1 MARGGTLAFDAL
13 RLEGGLSSPDHL
25 EQVARQRADR
35 QSEADYGIPRGL
47 ALRDEI
53 GRAFRIGQ
61 ALWEDFARA
70 RRRTDRAAH
79 EASQAFVTA
88 LLAQAFGFTDLAPA
102 TVQEIDGRRYPI
114 GHLARGGVPIVIAPH
129 TLDLDTP
136 DARFADTRR
145 RSATQ
150 LAQEFLNASSESNWA
165 IVSNGNSLRL
175 IADSVTLT
183 RPAYLEADLERIF
196 TEQRYADFSALW
208 LTLHASRFP
217 DAGTRGT
224 DCVLEVWRRASRE
237 QGTRARERLR
247 DGVAEA
253 LLELGNGFLQHPAN
267 TALRVALNDGRLS
280 RDAYF
285 QQLLRLVYRLIFL
298 FTVEDR
304 ELLHP
309 PGADR
314 HAVQLYADGYSA
326 RRLRNRALRRAGYDR
341 HADLWQ
347 GLVIVFRALARGEP
361 QLAMPALGGLYAD
374 AQCPDLD
381 TAQLAN
387 RALLAAVA
395 QLAWFRDGA
404 VLSRVRYRD
413 MGPEELGSIYES
425 LLELV
430 PEVDLH
436 ARSFG
441 FIGLENAANTKGSAR
456 KLTGSYYTP
465 DSLVQQL
472 LKTALDPVLEARLA
486 AHPERP
492 VDALLSL
499 TIIDPACGSGHFLL
513 AAARRVADRVAL
525 ARTDGHPR
533 PEDYRRALRD
543 VIAHCI
549 FGVDRNPMA
558 LELARMALWLE
569 AYTPE
574 TPLAFIDHHLV
585 CGDALLGLMDFSVLA
600 EGIPEAAFKPLAGD
614 DAETVREL
622 AQRNRA
628 ALKLFEKE
636 RRIGTLP
643 LQPTATREALAALD
657 AAADDTLA
665 AVAAKEAAWRAL
677 ERDAYASSLA
687 QAADVLVA
695 AFLLPK
701 PKGADIPTS
710 ETLYHLLH
718 GSLSAGDAARVQR
731 AQAAARDARVMHWPI
746 AFAQVMARGGFDVV
760 LGNPPWE
767 RIKLQEEEFFT
778 SRAPS
783 VAAAQN
789 KAERARRIKALAQ
802 APEGSPDRRVFEE
815 FVTAKRIA
823 AAASAFAHTSIRFP
837 LTGVGDVNTYALFA
851 ETAKAL
857 VGPQGRA
864 GIIVQSDIALAD
876 SCKGFFGEVAT
887 TGRLISLHDFMNL
900 ERLFP
905 HIHLTNPR
913 FCLLT
918 LGAPGAARAATF
930 SFGNTNAEHLADARR
945 QFTLT
950 AEDLLRLNPN
960 TRTAAI
966 FRSHADAELTKKIY
980 ARVPVLWQEEIKDA
994 GGNVV
999 QPEVNAWGLRFQTMF
1014 HMANDSW
1021 LFHGSPASDRLPL
1034 YEAKLIH
1041 QFDHRWATFLP
1052 AYGGGEPESRDV
1064 APEEKA
1070 DPSFVV
1076 RPRYW
1081 VDEREVL
1088 LRIARLPEMVLKA
1101 LRKAGSEAQVLA
1113 LRLWAAGHLRA
1124 HGDRALA
1131 DRLLQQVVEAPAKVR
1146 NELGLK
1152 SAPLPQVADSL
1163 LREAAWPAAAVEA
1176 VLAWGKAVSAKQL
1189 DECLAVLLDEASPR
1203 WLMGW
1208 RDITNATNERTV
1220 IAGALPRVGVGNKIP
1235 LFLFANQSGAAAAA
1249 FIANLGSLVLDFCA
1263 RQKIGGT
1270 TLNFFLLKQF
1280 PVLPPTGYTD
1290 ADLRFIVPR
1299 ALELTFT
1306 AHDLKPFYDDIVADD
1321 PAFDP
1326 RTGGARGKPF
1336 GWDSLRRA
1344 QLRAELDAYF
1354 ARLYGLSRDEL
1365 RFILD
1370 PRDIMGPDYPS
1381 ETFRVLR
1388 DNELREF
1395 GEYRTRRLVLEA
1407 WDRLHAGALR

>member
-13 RLEGGLSSPDHL
+13 RLEGALFSPDHL

-61 ALWEDFARA
+61 ALWEDFAHARA
-70 RRRTDRAAH
+70 RTDRAPH
-79 EASQAFVTA
+79 EAAQAFVTA

-102 TVQEIDGRRYPI
+102 AVQEIGGRRYPI
-114 GHLARGGVPIVIAPH
+114 GHVARGGVPIVIAPH
-129 TLDLDTP
+129 ALDLDAP

-150 LAQEFLNASSESNWA
+150 LAQEFLNAESRSNWA
-165 IVSNGNSLRL
+165 IVSNGATLRL

-196 TEQRYADFSALW
+196 AEQRYADFSALW

-217 DAGTRGT
+217 APGMRGAE
-224 DCVLEVWRRASRE
+224 CVLDVWRRASRE

-267 TALRVALNDGRLS
+267 TGLRAALNDGRLS

-314 HAVQLYADGYSA
+314 QAVRLYADGYSA

-347 GLVIVFRALARGEP
+347 ALVIAFRSLARGEP
-361 QLAMPALGGLYAD
+361 QLALPALGGLYAD

-381 TAQLAN
+381 AAQLSN

-436 ARSFG
+436 ARRFG
-441 FIGLENAANTKGSAR
+441 FIGLDNAANTKGSAR

-486 AHPERP
+486 AQPDRP
-492 VDALLSL
+492 VDALLGL
-499 TIIDPACGSGHFLL
+499 TIVDPACGSGHFLL

-574 TPLAFIDHHLV
+574 TPLAFVDHHLV
-585 CGDALLGLMDFSVLA
+585 CGDALLGLIDFSVLA
-600 EGIPEAAFKPLAGD
+600 DGIPEAAFKPLAGD
-614 DAETVREL
+614 DAETVKEL
-622 AQRNRA
+622 AQHNRA

-636 RRIGTLP
+636 RRIGALS
-643 LQPTATREALAALD
+643 LAPTSTREALAALD

-677 ERDAYASSLA
+677 ERDAYASPLA

-701 PKGADIPTS
+701 PEGADVPTS
-710 ETLYHLLH
+710 ETLHHLLH

-731 AQAAARDARVMHWPI
+731 AQAAAREARVMHWPI

-767 RIKLQEEEFFT
+767 RIKLQEEEFFA

-789 KAERARRIKALAQ
+789 KAERARRIQALAQ
-802 APEGSPDRRVFEE
+802 APEGSADRRVFED
-815 FVTAKRIA
+815 FVAAKRIA
-823 AAASAFAHTSIRFP
+823 GAASAFAHTSLRFP

-851 ETAKAL
+851 ETAYRLMSSSGCTGLVVPTGIATDDSTKAFFEQL
-857 VGPQGRA
+857 VSRRMLASLTSCYEIRRWFA
-864 GIIVQSDIALAD
+864 GTDD
-876 SCKGFFGEVAT
+876 RK
-887 TGRLISLHDFMNL
+887 
-900 ERLFP
+900 P
-905 HIHLTNPR
+905 

-918 LGAPGAARAATF
+918 LGRSEVSIFMFNVMDESEFAL
-930 SFGNTNAEHLADARR
+930 AEKRYAISGEELA
-945 QFTLT
+945 L
-950 AEDLLRLNPN
+950 LNPN
-960 TRTAAI
+960 TKTLPL
-966 FRSHADAELTKKIY
+966 FRSRADAELTKRIY
-980 ARVPVLWQEEIKDA
+980 ARVPVLWQEEIKDTD
-994 GGNVV
+994 GNVV
-999 QPEVNAWGLRFQTMF
+999 QPEVNAWGLSFLRMF
-1014 HMANDSW
+1014 DMANDSG
-1021 LFHGSPASDRLPL
+1021 LFHGSPGPNRLPL

-1041 QFDHRWATFLP
+1041 QFDHRFKSYASTP
-1052 AYGGGEPESRDV
+1052 DRGEPKEREVTLD
-1064 APEEKA
+1064 EKA
-1070 DPSFVV
+1070 APSFAV

-1081 VDEREVL
+1081 VDQREVL

-1101 LRKAGSEAQVLA
+1101 LRKASSEAQVLA

-1124 HGDRALA
+1124 DGDRARA

-1152 SAPLPQVADSL
+1152 SAPLPQVADNL
-1163 LREAAWPAAAVEA
+1163 LREAAWPAHALEA
-1176 VLAWGKAVSAKQL
+1176 VLAWGKSVGTNQL
-1189 DECLAVLLDEASPR
+1189 DQCLAMLLDDASAR
-1203 WLMGW
+1203 WLIAW
-1208 RDITNATNERTV
+1208 RDIANTASERTTYFSF
-1220 IAGALPRVGVGNKIP
+1220 LPRVGVGHTAP
-1235 LFLFANQSGAAAAA
+1235 LMFISDGLAALRAALVGN
-1249 FIANLGSLVLDFCA
+1249 FNSLVLDYVA
-1263 RQKIGGT
+1263 RSKVGGNHLT
-1270 TLNFFLLKQF
+1270 YSYLCQF
-1280 PVLPPTGYTD
+1280 PILPPERYG
-1290 ADLRFIVPR
+1290 AEDLGFVVPR
-1299 ALELTFT
+1299 VLELTYT

-1321 PAFDP
+1321 AAFDP
-1326 RTGGARGKPF
+1326 RSGSARGKPF
-1336 GWDSLRRA
+1336 NWDPARRA

-1354 ARLYGLSRDEL
+1354 ARLYGLTRDEL

-1370 PRDIMGPDYPS
+1370 PRDVMGPDYPS

-1407 WDRLHAGALR
+1407 WDRMSSQ